1 MKASAYATA
10 CEYGEPFR
18 RIHAVLQY
26 SDASFPMLQL
36 RGRKKSRIKRY
47 DSDEFQGQATSQY
60 KLQSLVA
67 TVSN

>member
-1 MKASAYATA
+1 MKVSAYATA

-47 DSDEFQGQATSQY
+47 DSGEFPEQATSQY
-60 KLQSLVA
+60 KLQSLAA